1 MGPTIEQETAFSFL
15 FLRTSPILFLSFLY
29 DPIYTLLVRL
39 SPPTSE
45 EGLSETRFISEQS
58 LSDITTALILAE
70 QEQLRIFERYSES
83 IDNVRIEKVSEPIND
98 FTIIRKSNIVVINE
112 IDLFL
117 KRIINF
123 NLSPD
128 NSEIYVFLQNRQTL
142 LKSIDETVFDFVSVI
157 SERHL
162 VSELD
167 ILVQSSS
174 ESLHANFITAVEAT
188 KSKDQLDID
197 ILLKITADKGPL
209 MEQIRRYHLAEV
221 QGLNPDDKAAI
232 LHITDLYQ
240 RTVWLLNSWTKYI
253 KPGLEA

>member
-1 MGPTIEQETAFSFL
+1 MPDQAAFYFQQVGLHQLLRWLRNTQANCINQGAVSGTA
-15 FLRTSPILFLSFLY
+15 TSS
-29 DPIYTLLVRL
+29 LV
-39 SPPTSE
+39 
-45 EGLSETRFISEQS
+45 I
-58 LSDITTALILAE
+58 AL
-70 QEQLRIFERYSES
+70 
-83 IDNVRIEKVSEPIND
+83 
-98 FTIIRKSNIVVINE
+98 T
-112 IDLFL
+112 
-117 KRIINF
+117 
-123 NLSPD
+123 
-128 NSEIYVFLQNRQTL
+128 
-142 LKSIDETVFDFVSVI
+142 I